1 MISRLRQNRRRR
13 RCRQMAEAK
22 RTMLLTE
29 NPLPSAAMAMDRHRK
44 AMPLWVVSVTSVAAL
59 PDPTRW
65 NTPKKMIMKVNC
77 FLGFFLFCCCY
88 DFRLGFWI
96 CSWRCLRVFFLSPF
110 CLHFRF
116 VYPFAWAC
124 PWTVFQP
131 TLSKRMVSV
140 EGTIYLC
147 FKWLLGWLDC

>member
-77 FLGFFLFCCCY
+77 FWGFFVLLLLWFPPWFLDLFVTM
-88 DFRLGFWI
+88 FA
-96 CSWRCLRVFFLSPF
+96 CLFFFFP
-110 CLHFRF
+110 RF
-116 VYPFAWAC
+116 VYISVSCIRLRGRVREQSFNPLCLNGWF
-124 PWTVFQP
+124 
-131 TLSKRMVSV
+131 LSKVQF
-140 EGTIYLC
+140 IY
-147 FKWLLGWLDC
+147 FF